1 MHLTICAWLLAIM
14 AYIPDAAEANAE
26 DALTIIIHC
35 RGKQYA
41 FCPACLH
48 HPRLPPNA
56 SIEYSVFSTSVPCS
70 PGIPAMPAFVFVSPR
85 VESGIHSASYEKRW
99 WRTARKKLSKWGCE
113 SVALARARDPSRG
126 AELVALEVLC
136 LGMKKAALALLRAD
150 IRTLVLPA
158 ATSV

>member
-1 MHLTICAWLLAIM
+1 MCPAASNYGIHTRRGRSKCRRRTNHHHPLPREAICLL
-14 AYIPDAAEANAE
+14 
-26 DALTIIIHC
+26 
-35 RGKQYA
+35 
-41 FCPACLH
+41 PACLH
-48 HPRLPPNA
+48 HPRLPPNT
-56 SIEYSVFSTSVPCS
+56 SVEYSVFSTSVPCS

-99 WRTARKKLSKWGCE
+99 WGTARKKLSKGGCE

-126 AELVALEVLC
+126 AGLVVLEVLC
-136 LGMKKAALALLRAD
+136 LGMKKTALALLRAD